1 MQFSVAAIFT
11 VFAAVA
17 SAHDGHSHSNTTAAA
32 TGTGAA
38 SGTGAVTATSVPT
51 AGAAQI
57 AAPLA
62 GLLVAALAL

>member
-1 MQFSVAAIFT
+1 MQFSAVAII
-11 VFAAVA
+11 FAALAV
-17 SAHDGHSHSNTTAAA
+17 AHDGHSHSNTTMAA

-57 AAPLA
+57 AAPLV
-62 GLLVAALAL
+62 GLLAAALAL